1 MGPGGGRCGLAAVTG
16 NGKSGRD
23 ERRGGKINR
32 GRGDGM
38 KMATGNENGREE
50 EVASE
55 KLHIA
60 GLSCCNCMRVIVWS
74 AVQGLCVRA
83 AGRGAREE
91 DEGAGEGHGSFGK
104 GGGRGVHSLTSAHSG
119 GEEVCVC
126 ACAFGCAYSGESL
139 YVEGYM

>member
-83 AGRGAREE
+83 AGRGTRALGKDMGVSER
-91 DEGAGEGHGSFGK
+91 GAGGGSIALPRPTLEGSK
-104 GGGRGVHSLTSAHSG
+104 CVSVRVRLGVRILEG
-119 GEEVCVC
+119 VCT
-126 ACAFGCAYSGESL
+126 
-139 YVEGYM
+139 